1 MLLSSDKT
9 VCLLLGHPDQETGA
23 RSDWWGPEKVPGSLL
38 STGGP
43 G

>member
-1 MLLSSDKT
+1 MLSSSNKT

-23 RSDWWGPEKVPGSLL
+23 RSDRWGLEKVPGFLL
-38 STGGP
+38 STVGP